1 MPRKSSSVGV
11 LQKLISKSQ
20 NTIGF
25 NSGGGGGNS
34 ALVQKLQSYIN
45 VNVKPQFITDYLNN
59 NTDDLDNYILT
70 DYTKVLDNLSK
81 YLSDSDTSYLASIGI
96 SILQIT
102 TKGRSDFR
110 VLSEQI
116 ERLEE
121 RVDELG
127 GNLLPRQAPEVIRA
141 VIEADVS
148 IDVRYLLYIQKYGV
162 PPGGVFDPVLLAEF
176 DNIDNN

>member
-70 DYTKVLDNLSK
+70 DYTNVLNNLSK

-141 VIEADVS
+141 VVEADVS
-148 IDVRYLLYIQKYGV
+148 LDVRYLLYIQKYGV

-176 DNIDNN
+176 DGYDND

>member
-45 VNVKPQFITDYLNN
+45 VNVRPQFITDYLNN

-81 YLSDSDTSYLASIGI
+81 YLSDSDTSYLAIIGI

-121 RVDELG
+121 RVDELC
-127 GNLLPRQAPEVIRA
+127 GNLLPRQSPEVIRA

>member
-34 ALVQKLQSYIN
+34 ALVQKLQSYID

-70 DYTKVLDNLSK
+70 DYTNVLNNLSK

-102 TKGRSDFR
+102 AKGRSDFR

-116 ERLEE
+116 EKLEE

-148 IDVRYLLYIQKYGV
+148 LDVRYLLYIQKYGV

-176 DNIDNN
+176 DGYDND

>member
-1 MPRKSSSVGV
+1 MTRKSSSVGV

-45 VNVKPQFITDYLNN
+45 VNVRPQFITDYLNN
-59 NTDDLDNYILT
+59 NTDDLDNYMLT

-127 GNLLPRQAPEVIRA
+127 GNLLPRQSPEVIRA
-141 VIEADVS
+141 VIEANVS
-148 IDVRYLLYIQKYGV
+148 VDVRYLLYIQKYGV

>member
-25 NSGGGGGNS
+25 NSGDGGNS
-34 ALVQKLQSYIN
+34 ALVQKLQSYID

-70 DYTKVLDNLSK
+70 DYTNVINNLSK
-81 YLSDSDTSYLASIGI
+81 YLSDTDTSYLASIGI

-148 IDVRYLLYIQKYGV
+148 LDVRYLLYIQKYGV

-176 DNIDNN
+176 DGFDND